1 MILLMSLARYWLN
14 KDNQVTD
21 GSVGTITLADEI
33 DQRDKVIGLQR
44 VSDAHIDNDDGVMQ
58 TSLIGCKILLKGH
71 S

>member
-1 MILLMSLARYWLN
+1 MKGKKRMILLMSLARYWLN

-44 VSDAHIDNDDGVMQ
+44 VSDAHNDNDGVMQ
-58 TSLIGCKILLKGH
+58 TSLIGCKFL
-71 S
+71 